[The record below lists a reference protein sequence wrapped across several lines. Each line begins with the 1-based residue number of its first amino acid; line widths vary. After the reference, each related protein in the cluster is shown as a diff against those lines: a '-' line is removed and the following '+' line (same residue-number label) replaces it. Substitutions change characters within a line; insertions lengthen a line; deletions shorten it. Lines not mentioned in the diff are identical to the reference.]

1 MTYGIK
7 SINSGGF
14 TQIDENYRNFL
25 IVQTGNVLC
34 SPYGTALSFVSVP
47 AGITNYSIFVRF
59 DQDTRNDAI
68 TAGETRTIGGV
79 IDKVNNRF
87 GVRTATAGA
96 TDHYADYAIV
106 IDPIDA
112 ASSGGYGLDIFDSSG
127 ELAYSSTSNVMRCYS
142 MTFAQD
148 PEPDYTGGT
157 PPDFDDILLTSG
169 SLVDESYTLLD
180 PLNYAATV
188 IFSYPAPGFAI
199 VAAVDRAVQF
209 DYANNTAKSVV
220 ANSGTGFVPLVD
232 LGNYIYFRDSQRTY
246 VMARGN

>member
-68 TAGETRTIGGV
+68 TAGETRTISGI
-79 IDKVNNRF
+79 IDKANNRF
-87 GVRTATAGA
+87 GVRTGTTGA

-112 ASSGGYGLDIFDSSG
+112 TSSGGYGLDIFDSSG
-127 ELAYSSTSNVMRCYS
+127 ELAYSSTANVMRCYS

-148 PEPDYTGGT
+148 PAPDYSGGN
-157 PPDFDDILLTSG
+157 PPEFDDILLASG
-169 SLVDESYTLLD
+169 PLVNESYTLLD

-188 IFSYPAPGFAI
+188 IFGYPQPGFAI
-199 VAAVDRAVQF
+199 IAAVDRAVQF
-209 DYANNTAKSVV
+209 DYSGSTAKGVV
-220 ANSGTGFVPLVD
+220 ANAGTGFIPTVE
-232 LGNYIYFRDSQRTY
+232 LGNYVYFRNSQRTY
-246 VMARGN
+246 VMGKGS